1 MPLASVK
8 EPVRPVLSPT
18 QYEEPPPEDRVLLA
32 QFQAGDQD
40 AFSGLYRRYYRRVL
54 SYLIGQVR
62 DRHLAEDL
70 TADTF
75 ARALAALPK
84 LTNLGRPLDAWLI
97 TIARRLLVDHY
108 RRLQLNQ
115 IRPMAC
121 PDLGIADTQNPE
133 AAPEATVVGQA
144 RVRAAVAALEPEMRE
159 VVVRRILLDH
169 SIKQTATDLGL
180 HVSKVK
186 HHLRRA
192 RLLLWASLAAEVI
205 A

>member
-1 MPLASVK
+1 MPLVSVK
-8 EPVRPVLSPT
+8 EPVRPVPSPT
-18 QYEEPPPEDRVLLA
+18 QYEERLPEDHVLLGW
-32 QFQAGDQD
+32 FQAGDQN
-40 AFSGLYRRYYRRVL
+40 AFSGLYRRYHRRVL
-54 SYLIGQVR
+54 SYVISQVR

-75 ARALAALPK
+75 ARALTALPK

-108 RRLQLNQ
+108 RRLQLNP
-115 IRPMAC
+115 ITPVAC
-121 PDLGIADTQNPE
+121 LDLGIADTWNPE
-133 AAPEATVVGQA
+133 AAPEATVISQA

-180 HVSKVK
+180 HASKVK

-192 RLLLWASLAAEVI
+192 RLLLWASLTAEVI